1 MFYTIFSI
9 GFGCSLTF
17 LLQLLSQ
24 FLQDELSLS
33 STKYLVPES
42 NGTEPVP
49 YSALIHG
56 IGQVSS
62 AYDSQLICGAYN
74 SQLMLLLIMI

>member
-1 MFYTIFSI
+1 MFYIIFLI
-9 GFGCSLTF
+9 GSVSSPIF
-17 LLQLLSQ
+17 LLHPLSR

-62 AYDSQLICGAYN
+62 AYN
-74 SQLMLLLIMI
+74 SQLAYSSTDYDMR